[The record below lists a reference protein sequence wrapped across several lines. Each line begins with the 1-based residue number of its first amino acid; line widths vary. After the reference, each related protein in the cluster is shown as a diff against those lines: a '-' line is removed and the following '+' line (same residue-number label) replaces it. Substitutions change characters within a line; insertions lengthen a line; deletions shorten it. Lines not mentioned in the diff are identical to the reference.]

1 LRDTVIRSSILFAP
15 LPRAIGIRVR
25 QRELV
30 LLEACQIRSQFCR
43 REIAFETQIVQVEA
57 FGMFQNLF
65 VDQLLVVRAPRV
77 LSGFARE
84 LSRDHYQDIEVVDL
98 QA

>member
-1 LRDTVIRSSILFAP
+1 M
-15 LPRAIGIRVR
+15 PRAIGIHVR

-30 LLEACQIRSQFCR
+30 LLAACQICFQFCR
-43 REIAFETQIVQVEA
+43 REIAFETQIVQVEV

-65 VDQLLVVRAPRV
+65 VDQPLVVRAPLV
-77 LSGFARE
+77 LSGFVRE